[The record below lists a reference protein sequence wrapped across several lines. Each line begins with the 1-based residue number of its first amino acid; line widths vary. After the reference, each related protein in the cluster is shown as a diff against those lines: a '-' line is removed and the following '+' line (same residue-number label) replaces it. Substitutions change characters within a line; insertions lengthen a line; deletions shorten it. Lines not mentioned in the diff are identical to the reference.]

1 MNSERQ
7 WRTGKPG
14 VLQSMGSQRV
24 RHDFVTEQH
33 HCLFHSTG
41 PAILGIIFMG
51 GLIPA
56 LRSWCLREI
65 HDSVVEEALRFSA
78 GSKKPVSECL

>member
-1 MNSERQ
+1 M
-7 WRTGKPG
+7 
-14 VLQSMGSQRV
+14 LQSVGSQRV
-24 RHDFVTEQH
+24 RQDLVSEQH
-33 HCLFHSTG
+33 HHCFHSTG
-41 PAILGIIFMG
+41 PAILGTIFMG